1 MAGFIFRL
9 QTLLNV
15 KIQLENNIK
24 NELGV
29 AIKRLEEEKEILY
42 TMEKQKESIE
52 LEFNEKASFG
62 TKAGELFLFSTF
74 IEKITTDIKNQKN
87 IIKNS
92 EDNVDKVRERLVKA
106 VQERKVIEKLR
117 EKEYVKYTKEQL
129 KKEQKL
135 NDELVSYKQT
145 KQENE

>member
-15 KIQLENNIK
+15 KIQLEDNIK

-29 AIKRLEEEKEILY
+29 AIKRLEEEKKYLKE
-42 TMEKQKESIE
+42 MEEQKELTE
-52 LEFNEKASFG
+52 LEFNQKASIG
-62 TKAGELFLFSTF
+62 TKAGELFLFSSF
-74 IEKITTDIKNQKN
+74 IEKITTNIKNQKN

-92 EDNVDKVRERLVKA
+92 EDNVDNVRERLVKA
-106 VQERKVIEKLR
+106 IQERKVIEKLR
-117 EKEYVKYTKEQL
+117 EKEYVKYMKEQL